1 MSERVNEEKKSP
13 APGATSGGSQP
24 DGASAGKSG
33 TKSGSMSG
41 GSPVAAAKAE
51 AVLPTLGPLG
61 MLRWAWTQLTSMRT
75 ALFLLLMLAVG
86 AVPGSLFPQRPAN
99 PSIVTQYIK
108 DNPDYGKIL
117 DSLQLYD
124 VYSSAWFSAIYIL
137 LFISLIGCVVPR
149 AIAHYKA
156 MRSQPPRTPARL
168 SRLPEYGTLVLPAG
182 AGVPASRAI
191 DDAAGLLTKRGYR
204 VDVRD
209 RDGARPSIGAER
221 GFLREVGNLVFH
233 TALIGVL
240 VSVAVGG
247 LFGYSGQRIL
257 VEGDTFV
264 NTLVGYD
271 QFTPGSNFQ
280 SSQLEPYS
288 VQLDKFQ
295 ITFDRESQGKIG
307 QPIDFQADVTT
318 RESPDAPAR
327 KEVLKVNDP
336 LTLGGTS
343 MYLTGNGYAPV
354 VTIRDGAGNIA
365 MQGPVVAKLQG
376 DNYYSSAV
384 IKVPDAK
391 PDQLAFAGFF
401 LPTAFVTEEG
411 VSFSGDPELFNPQL
425 TLNSYYGDLG
435 LDDGAPQNVFELDV
449 KKLTPLNARNLDAGG
464 ITLSP
469 GTSYTLPDG
478 KGTISFGGVKRY
490 IGVDIHHNPG
500 QLYALIFALLA
511 VAGLVTS
518 LYVNRRRVWVRTGTH
533 ADGRTM
539 VEYGLLA
546 RGEDHR
552 LAGEAAAIRRLLAG
566 AWDLDDDGGSQSAP
580 SGGADNNRAD
590 TTRPGASAGASADV
604 GQASP
609 DHPAADFIQSTA
621 GSSESKKEQ

>member
-1 MSERVNEEKKSP
+1 MSERVNVEKKSP
-13 APGATSGGSQP
+13 APGTKRP
-24 DGASAGKSG
+24 DSKSG
-33 TKSGSMSG
+33 TKP

-51 AVLPTLGPLG
+51 AVLPTLGPMG

-117 DSLQLYD
+117 DALQLYD
-124 VYSSAWFSAIYIL
+124 VYSSVWFSAIYIL

-168 SRLPEYGTLVLPAG
+168 SRLPEYGTLVIPAG
-182 AGVPASRAI
+182 AGIPASRAI
-191 DDAAGLLTKRGYR
+191 DDAAGLLKKRGYR
-204 VDVRD
+204 VDVRE
-209 RDGARPSIGAER
+209 RDGARPSVGAER

-233 TALIGVL
+233 TSLIGVL
-240 VSVAVGG
+240 VSVAIGG

-271 QFTPGSNFQ
+271 QFTPGTNFE
-280 SSQLEPYS
+280 SSRLQPYS
-288 VQLDKFQ
+288 VQLDKFE

-318 RESPDAPAR
+318 KESPDAPAE
-327 KEVLKVNDP
+327 KQVLKVNDP

-391 PDQLAFAGFF
+391 PEQLAFAGFF

-425 TLNSYYGDLG
+425 TLNSYYGNLG
-435 LDDGAPQNVFELDV
+435 LDDGSPQNVFELDV
-449 KKLTPLNARNLDAGG
+449 KELTPLNARNLDAGG

-469 GTSYTLPDG
+469 GASYTLPDG
-478 KGTISFGGVKRY
+478 KGTISFDGVKRY
-490 IGVDIHHNPG
+490 VGVDIHHNPG

-552 LAGEAAAIRRLLAG
+552 LAGEAAAVRKLLAG
-566 AWDLDDDGGSQSAP
+566 AWDLDDGGSQSAP
-580 SGGADNNRAD
+580 SGGADNDRAE
-590 TTRPGASAGASADV
+590 TALPGAGVGAGAEQV
-604 GQASP
+604 SP

>member
-1 MSERVNEEKKSP
+1 MSERVNLEKKTP
-13 APGATSGGSQP
+13 APGPETGAATTPANGKTASGNAAGGLKA
-24 DGASAGKSG
+24 DGLKAGGLKTVG
-33 TKSGSMSG
+33 RKAG
-41 GSPVAAAKAE
+41 GKKAVAAAKTE
-51 AVLPTLGPLG
+51 AVLPALGPLG

-75 ALFLLLMLAVG
+75 ALFLLLLLAVA

-99 PSIVTQYIK
+99 PSVVTQYIK
-108 DNPDYGKIL
+108 DHPDYGKIL

-168 SRLPEYGTLVLPAG
+168 SRLPEYGTLVIPAD
-182 AGVPASRAI
+182 AGVPASSAI
-191 DDAAGLLTKRGYR
+191 SDAATLLKKRGYR

-209 RDGARPSIGAER
+209 RDGARPSVGAER
-221 GFLREVGNLVFH
+221 GFLKEVGNLVFH
-233 TALIGVL
+233 TSLIGVL
-240 VSVAVGG
+240 VSVAIGG

-271 QFTPGSNFQ
+271 QFTPGTNFQ
-280 SSQLEPYS
+280 SSQLQPYS

-295 ITFDRESQGKIG
+295 VTFDRESRGKFG
-307 QPIDFQADVTT
+307 QPIDFTADVTT
-318 RESPDAPAR
+318 KESPDAPAK
-327 KEVLKVNDP
+327 KEVLKVNEP
-336 LTLGGTS
+336 VSLGGTS

-354 VTIRDGAGNIA
+354 VTIRDGAGNISL
-365 MQGPVVAKLQG
+365 QGPVVAKLQG
-376 DNYYSSAV
+376 DNYYSSVV

-391 PDQLAFAGFF
+391 PEQLAFAGFF
-401 LPTAFVTEEG
+401 LPTAFITEEG
-411 VSFSGDPELFNPQL
+411 VSFSGDPELMNPQL

-435 LDDGAPQNVFELDV
+435 LDHGVPQNVFELDV
-449 KKLTPLNARNLDAGG
+449 KELSPLNSRDLDAKG
-464 ITLSP
+464 IVLAP
-469 GTSYTLPDG
+469 GMTHTLPDG
-478 KGTISFGGVKRY
+478 KGSISFDGVKRY

-533 ADGRTM
+533 SDGRTM

-552 LAGEAAAIRRLLAG
+552 LAGEAAAIRKLLAG
-566 AWDLDDDGGSQSAP
+566 QWQLSGEDASAAP
-580 SGGADNNRAD
+580 D
-590 TTRPGASAGASADV
+590 GASPEHTEAD
-604 GQASP
+604 S
-609 DHPAADFIQSTA
+609 IQSPA
-621 GSSESKKEQ
+621 GSHESKKDQ